1 MPGKDV
7 IEDIPA
13 WREKEAV
20 AFIAEYVFDAPEWLY
35 PKNIISKTA
44 TDATQDNNQRQD
56 AMLTRLMAI
65 MPLSQLAARD
75 ARPGVYSTEEYL
87 DDLFNA
93 VWKPIDNQSKW
104 KAMARRHLQRT
115 YVQQLNTLLNPS
127 EAELKSAVNQRSYNT
142 DALLYVA
149 LLLKKTEDYCRQQL
163 AAQGTTALD
172 RLHYEDLLRELK
184 LINHKRNGVKGE
196 CVRSISK

>member
-13 WREKEAV
+13 WREKEAMQ
-20 AFIAEYVFDAPEWLY
+20 FIADYVFDAPEWLY
-35 PKNIISKTA
+35 PQNIISKTA

-56 AMLTRLMAI
+56 AILTRMMAI
-65 MPLSQLAARD
+65 TPLAQMASRD
-75 ARPGVYSTEEYL
+75 ARPDVYSTEEYL
-87 DDLFNA
+87 EDLFNA
-93 VWKPIDNQSKW
+93 VWKPIDSQNKW

-115 YVQQLNTLLNPS
+115 YVQNLNKLLTPT

-149 LLLKKTEDYCRQQL
+149 LQLKKLEDYCRQQL
-163 AAQGTTALD
+163 AAQGITELN
-172 RLHYEDLLRELK
+172 RLHYEDVLRELK
-184 LINHKRNGVKGE
+184 LINERRTKIVCE
-196 CVRSISK
+196 